1 MTGRQRVGLPF
12 SLGIQIDYTVK
23 SRIEEKIRRGGK
35 RLGLGRKNVKDKR
48 KNKFKGHREGS
59 KESKEDSQME
69 LEAEAGTGEEVK
81 EVHSV
86 KGTYLSVLYLVKKTL
101 IFDTVPRAKGPIFV
115 FIFPTYFFIIAT
127 IIYI

>member
-23 SRIEEKIRRGGK
+23 SGIEEKIRRGGK

-81 EVHSV
+81 EVRWNETV
-86 KGTYLSVLYLVKKTL
+86 KGTYLSVLDLGKRN
-101 IFDTVPRAKGPIFV
+101 FNF
-115 FIFPTYFFIIAT
+115 
-127 IIYI
+127 